1 MNPFFLTGLKTSLL
15 FEQNRNNRCCEFN
28 TDYAGTDRFQ
38 RVSGAISILPGQ
50 TTVPYWTEAL
60 KKSGELTSLVKGFFS
75 KKGFMSNIRLAPF
88 SKTSSSVKS
97 LRVETAMTSRSSSII
112 SSPHLDHPKLSWRD
126 IKIPYT
132 DFFFNILSLKVLKFA
147 RKAKV

>member
-15 FEQNRNNRCCEFN
+15 FEQNGNNKCCEIQYGLCRYRPVPKSLWCN
-28 TDYAGTDRFQ
+28 INIARPDYSAVLDRGLEEEW
-38 RVSGAISILPGQ
+38 RVDEFG
-50 TTVPYWTEAL
+50 
-60 KKSGELTSLVKGFFS
+60 KGF
-75 KKGFMSNIRLAPF
+75 F

-112 SSPHLDHPKLSWRD
+112 SSPHLYHPKLSWWD